1 MVLGGSVVDVVVGI
15 DVVASSVVVVLGS
28 SVVVVVEL
36 DEVVV
41 VLDEVVVVGPTVVV
55 VDEVVVVGST
65 VVVVD
70 EVVVVEELCQADAAD
85 GNNANSKAG
94 SGISHRV
101 KFRFTSVPCSEY

>member
-15 DVVASSVVVVLGS
+15 DVVAGSVVVVLGS

-41 VLDEVVVVGPTVVV
+41 VLDEVVVGSTVVV
-55 VDEVVVVGST
+55 VDEVVVV
-65 VVVVD
+65 D
-70 EVVVVEELCQADAAD
+70 DVVVVEELCQADAAD

-94 SGISHRV
+94 IGISHRV
-101 KFRFTSVPCSEY
+101 KFCFTSVPCSEY

>member
-15 DVVASSVVVVLGS
+15 DVVAGSVVVVLGS

-41 VLDEVVVVGPTVVV
+41 VLDEVVVVGSTVVV
-55 VDEVVVVGST
+55 VDE
-65 VVVVD
+65 VVD
-70 EVVVVEELCQADAAD
+70 EVVVVEELCQADAVD
-85 GNNANSKAG
+85 GINANSKAG

-101 KFRFTSVPCSEY
+101 KFCFTSVPCLEY

>member
-1 MVLGGSVVDVVVGI
+1 VVLGGSVVDVVVGI
-15 DVVASSVVVVLGS
+15 DVVAGSVVVVLGS

-41 VLDEVVVVGPTVVV
+41 VLDEVVVVG
-55 VDEVVVVGST
+55 ST

-70 EVVVVEELCQADAAD
+70 EGVVVDDVVGVEELCQADAAD

-94 SGISHRV
+94 IGISHRV
-101 KFRFTSVPCSEY
+101 KFCFTSVPCSEY

>member
-15 DVVASSVVVVLGS
+15 DVVAGSVVVVLGS

-41 VLDEVVVVGPTVVV
+41 VLDEVVLLGSTVVV
-55 VDEVVVVGST
+55 VDE
-65 VVVVD
+65 VVVD
-70 EVVVVEELCQADAAD
+70 EVVVVEELCQADAVD
-85 GNNANSKAG
+85 GINANSKAG
-94 SGISHRV
+94 SGISHRD